1 MILRPFG
8 RLKRKTTAPSGHST
22 TAATANAKNPRV
34 GPSTLHRQG
43 LLVVPHWI
51 HTGTQVILLFIAI
64 NCPQQDENS
73 TKPRLPR
80 KTRNFSKNEM
90 EQTSITRK
98 KKEFFEK

>member
-73 TKPRLPR
+73 TK
-80 KTRNFSKNEM
+80 
-90 EQTSITRK
+90 TSITQKNK
-98 KKEFFEK
+98 KLFEK

>member
-22 TAATANAKNPRV
+22 TAATANAKNPTV

-51 HTGTQVILLFIAI
+51 HIGTQTTSMF
-64 NCPQQDENS
+64 EM
-73 TKPRLPR
+73 R
-80 KTRNFSKNEM
+80 KGDFNVTPVWRSF
-90 EQTSITRK
+90 
-98 KKEFFEK
+98 